1 MSNDL
6 SQRLDE
12 LKYIDWQQYHFVVNR
27 SLLNDN
33 QAALDKIG
41 RSNSWLWRLPNKTEL
56 ETLAEELK
64 ADRLTQASLML
75 RDATLKAVGVLVD
88 DLESKD
94 RKLRQAAAKD
104 ILDRVGLRA
113 PDKTQVEVMASVAV
127 RALDDVLAQVY
138 GTIVPPPMIVDATFQ
153 DSNDD
158 CNEEE

>member
-1 MSNDL
+1 MSQL
-6 SQRLDE
+6 QSQLDE
-12 LKYIDWQQYHFVVNR
+12 LRLSNPLQYSYVYWR
-27 SLLNDN
+27 SILPTTT
-33 QAALDKIG
+33 AALAKID
-41 RSNSWLWRLPNKTEL
+41 RSANWLYTQENKLEL
-56 ETLAEELK
+56 QELADMLMT
-64 ADRLTQASLML
+64 DRVTQAGLML
-75 RDATLKAVGVLVD
+75 RDATLKAVSVMID
-88 DLESKD
+88 DLDSKD
-94 RKLRQAAAKD
+94 RKLRQSAAKD